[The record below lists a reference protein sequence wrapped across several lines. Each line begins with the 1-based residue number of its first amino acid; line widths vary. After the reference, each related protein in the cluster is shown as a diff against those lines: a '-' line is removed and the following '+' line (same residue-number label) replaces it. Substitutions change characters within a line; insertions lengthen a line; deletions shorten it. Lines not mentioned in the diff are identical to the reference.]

1 MILSGRWLGFA
12 ACLLTLPLLVC
23 GSCRKNSASAQRQV
37 VIYCSVDQEL
47 AASLLARFEK
57 KTGVKVMAKYDNED
71 RKVVAL
77 TQRLLEEKDA
87 PAADV
92 FWSGEVFHTIQLAR
106 QGVLAPYH
114 SDRTKDWPARFADA
128 QGRWYGFGC
137 RARVIAYS
145 ATRVKPQDAP
155 RKLEDLLD
163 AKWKG
168 RIVMANPAFGT
179 TSDDVAGWFAHYGPA
194 RAEEI
199 LRGLKANEVRTC
211 AGNSDAV
218 SMVSNG
224 QADAALSD
232 TDDVFSAQREN
243 MPVAFN
249 FLRQGDEGPLVFPTT
264 AAMVQGAPHASEAA
278 ELMEF
283 LLSDEMEQA
292 LIAGDSHNTPVRA
305 KGIPADF
312 AKYMV
317 PIGEALPIDYEAIA
331 GQLDL
336 AIRRSGEILR

>member
-1 MILSGRWLGFA
+1 MRRGVLVALGVLVF
-12 ACLLTLPLLVC
+12 LPLLC
-23 GSCRKNSASAQRQV
+23 GSCRRGAGPVQRQV
-37 VIYCSVDQEL
+37 VLYCSVDQEL
-47 AASLLARFEK
+47 AANLLARFEK
-57 KTGVKVMAKYDNED
+57 KTGTKVVVKYDSED

-77 TQRLLEEKDA
+77 TQRLLAEKDA

-114 SDRTKDWPARFADA
+114 SARTKDWPARFADA

-145 ATRVKPQDAP
+145 TTRVKPQDAP
-155 RKLEDLLD
+155 RKLEDLLE

-179 TSDDVAGWFAHYGPA
+179 TGDDVAGWFAHYGPA

-199 LRGLKANEVRTC
+199 LRGLRANDVRI
-211 AGNSDAV
+211 AAANSDAV

-224 QADAALSD
+224 RADVALTD

-249 FLRQGDEGPLVFPTT
+249 FLRQGDKGPLVFPTT
-264 AAMVQGAPHASEAA
+264 AAMILGAPHPAEAA

-283 LLSDEMEQA
+283 LLSDELEEA
-292 LIAGDSHNTPVRA
+292 LMASDSHNTPVRA
-305 KGIPADF
+305 KGSPAEF
-312 AKYMV
+312 GKYMI
-317 PIGEALPIDYEAIA
+317 PIDDALPIDYAAIA

>member
-1 MILSGRWLGFA
+1 MVFF
-12 ACLLTLPLLVC
+12 C
-23 GSCRKNSASAQRQV
+23 GSCKRNSTASQRQV

-47 AASLLARFEK
+47 AANLLAKFEK
-57 KTGVKVMAKYDNED
+57 KTGIKVVAKYDNED

-77 TQRLLEEKDA
+77 TQRLLAEKDA

-92 FWSGEVFHTIQLAR
+92 FWSGEVFHMIQLAR

-114 SDRTKDWPARFADA
+114 SARTMGWPARFVDA

-145 ATRVKPQDAP
+145 TTRVKPQDAP

-163 AKWKG
+163 AKWKS
-168 RIVMANPAFGT
+168 RLVMANPAFGT
-179 TSDDVAGWFAHYGPA
+179 TSDDVASWFAHYGPA

-199 LRGLKANEVRTC
+199 LRGLKANHVRTC

-224 QADAALSD
+224 RADVALSD

-249 FLRQGDEGPLVFPTT
+249 VLRQDDKGPLVFPTT
-264 AAMVQGAPHASEAA
+264 AAMILGAPHATEAA

-292 LIAGDSHNTPVRA
+292 LIASDSHNTPVRA
-305 KGIPADF
+305 KQALAEFG
-312 AKYMV
+312 KYMI
-317 PIGEALPIDYEAIA
+317 PIDDALPIDYAAIA
-331 GQLDL
+331 DQLDL
-336 AIRRSGEILR
+336 AIRKSGEILR

>member
-1 MILSGRWLGFA
+1 MILSGRCFRCA
-12 ACLLTLPLLVC
+12 ACLLVLMAFSC
-23 GSCRKNSASAQRQV
+23 GSCKRSSSPSQRQV

-47 AASLLARFEK
+47 AANLLARFEK
-57 KTGVKVMAKYDNED
+57 KTGIKVVAKYDSED
-71 RKVVAL
+71 RKLVAL
-77 TQRLLEEKDA
+77 TQTLLAEKDV

-92 FWSGEVFHTIQLAR
+92 FWSGEVFHMIQLAR

-114 SDRTKDWPARFADA
+114 STRTKDWPPLFADA

-137 RARVIAYS
+137 RTRVIAYS
-145 ATRVKPQDAP
+145 TSRVKPQDAP

-168 RIVMANPAFGT
+168 RIAMADPAFGT

-199 LRGLKANEVRTC
+199 LHGLKANDVRTC

-224 QADAALSD
+224 RADVALTD
-232 TDDVFSAQREN
+232 TDDVFSAQREH

-249 FLRQGDEGPLVFPTT
+249 LLRQGDNGPLVFPTT
-264 AAMVQGAPHASEAA
+264 AAMIHGAPHSAEAA
-278 ELMEF
+278 ALMEF
-283 LLSDEMEQA
+283 LLSDELEHA
-292 LIAGDSHNTPVRA
+292 LIASDSHNTPIRA
-305 KGIPADF
+305 KSVSAEF
-312 AKYMV
+312 SKYMI
-317 PIGEALPIDYEAIA
+317 PIDDALPIDYSAIA
-331 GQLDL
+331 DQLDL

>member
-1 MILSGRWLGFA
+1 MLA
-12 ACLLTLPLLVC
+12 LLAFFC
-23 GSCRKNSASAQRQV
+23 GSCKKDSATAQRQV

-57 KTGVKVMAKYDNED
+57 KTGIAVAAKYDSED
-71 RKVVAL
+71 RKVVSL
-77 TQRLLEEKDA
+77 TQRLLAEKDA

-92 FWSGEVFHTIQLAR
+92 YWSGEVFHMIQLAR
-106 QGVLAPYH
+106 QGALAPYH
-114 SDRTKDWPARFADA
+114 SARTAGWPARFADP

-137 RARVIAYS
+137 RARGIAYS
-145 ATRVKPQDAP
+145 TARVKREDAP
-155 RKLEDLLD
+155 RKIEDLLD

-199 LRGLKANEVRTC
+199 LRGLKANDVRI
-211 AGNSDAV
+211 AAANSDAV

-224 QADAALSD
+224 RADVAMTD

-249 FLRQGDEGPLVFPTT
+249 FLRQGDKGPLVFPTT
-264 AAMVQGAPHASEAA
+264 AAIILGAPRATEAA

-283 LLSDEMEQA
+283 LLSDETEQA
-292 LIAGDSHNTPVRA
+292 LIASDSHNTPVRG
-305 KGIPADF
+305 KGAAAEF

-317 PIGEALPIDYEAIA
+317 PIDDALPVDYAAIA
-331 GQLDL
+331 DQLDP
-336 AIRRSGEILR
+336 AIRKSEEILR

>member
-1 MILSGRWLGFA
+1 MLA
-12 ACLLTLPLLVC
+12 LTAFFC
-23 GSCRKNSASAQRQV
+23 GSCKKDSAAPQRQV

-47 AASLLARFEK
+47 AANLLAKFEK
-57 KTGVKVMAKYDNED
+57 KTGIKVVAKYDSED
-71 RKVVAL
+71 RKVVSL
-77 TQRLLEEKDA
+77 TQRLLAEKDA

-106 QGVLAPYH
+106 QGVLAPYR
-114 SDRTKDWPARFADA
+114 SARTAGWPGRFADP
-128 QGRWYGFGC
+128 QGLWYGFGC

-145 ATRVKPQDAP
+145 TARVKPQDAP

-199 LRGLKANEVRTC
+199 LHGLKANEVRTC

-224 QADAALSD
+224 RAAVALSD

-249 FLRQGDEGPLVFPTT
+249 FLRQGDKGPLVFPTT
-264 AAMVQGAPHASEAA
+264 AAIIRGAPHATEAA

-292 LIAGDSHNTPVRA
+292 LIASDSHNTTVRG
-305 KGIPADF
+305 KGAPAEF
-312 AKYMV
+312 AKYMI
-317 PIGEALPIDYEAIA
+317 PIDDALPIDYAAIA
-331 GQLDL
+331 DQLDL
-336 AIRRSGEILR
+336 AVRKSGEILR